1 MAEVVDPSACMT
13 DSPGPIAVED
23 PAAVPSETGPKAIET
38 SESANGK
45 RKAEEELVN
54 HAEKKVCV

>member
-1 MAEVVDPSACMT
+1 MT